1 MSVDRRQPPPA
12 SAVPAAAAIA
22 ALAVGALL
30 LAAPSAAAA
39 PQAWP
44 VIPDEERAMIECAQQ
59 PGADAVWLY
68 REIVTDHENMATK
81 VYKRLKILKDSGRER
96 ANIEIP
102 YYAGSQKVTDIEAR
116 VVPAKGSPRLFEGQI
131 FDKTAVRY
139 RRFRVSYKTFA
150 VPDVKPGSIVEFRY
164 RIVPDTDGGG
174 GGDDD
179 EDLAGRLQTSDGP
192 EEGGLPKAKEI
203 LSFPA
208 ARWEIQDDLFTR
220 RVRYEYIAF
229 PYIDLLFSGPC
240 RLSWVAHKIGGVRPV
255 SKTSRIEFE
264 MEDIPAF
271 AEEEFMTSPE
281 AEQMSLDVFYL
292 DMRISDRDEFW
303 RRESE
308 VWKKTAERFIGDP
321 AKASAKAL
329 ELAGAEGEPEVR
341 LRRLYDAVQALRN
354 LSYEKGLTRKL
365 KKEQKIKANRSVADV
380 LERGYGVR
388 SDLTRTFAA
397 LARAAGF
404 EAEVVRVSNRDD
416 KVFRVNLLS
425 FYDQMDSELARVVVG
440 GRAVF
445 FDPAT
450 PFCPFG
456 LVHWSRSN
464 ATALRAADGPPAFFT
479 TPVYDPDLAQ
489 TRREV
494 ALKLDAG
501 GALAGTVRTT
511 YTGHEALV
519 RRLEQIRG
527 DDASRKKDFE
537 QELADVLPPGSTVT
551 LTGVEHAA
559 DSAPELIV
567 RYDVSLPGLATVAG
581 DKVLLPAYP
590 LSGTG
595 SYPFRH
601 AERRFPVYF
610 PYPFREFDDIRIEL
624 TSGLAPEVRPQARE
638 SRNDFSA
645 YTLSCE
651 EDGPGVLR
659 VRRDLTVKKSYF
671 GLDRY
676 AALKGFFDAARAAD
690 GEQIV
695 LTKAKGPRP
704 GV

>member
-1 MSVDRRQPPPA
+1 MTVNRHLPRS
-12 SAVPAAAAIA
+12 AAIA
-22 ALAVGALL
+22 AMAVASLL
-30 LAAPSAAAA
+30 LAAAPAALAA
-39 PQAWP
+39 PQSWP
-44 VIPDEERAMIECAQQ
+44 VIPDAERAMTECAQQ

-68 REIVTDHENMATK
+68 REVVTDHENMATK
-81 VYKRLKILKDSGRER
+81 VYKRLKILKESGRDR

-102 YYAGSQKVTDIEAR
+102 YYVGRQKVTDIEAR
-116 VVPAKGSPRLFEGQI
+116 VVPPQGSPRPFEGQV

-179 EDLAGRLQTSDGP
+179 EDLTSRLQASDRP
-192 EEGGLPKAKEI
+192 EEGGLPKAKEL

-208 ARWEIQDDLFTR
+208 IRWELQDDLFTR

-240 RLSWVAHKIGGVRPV
+240 RLSWVGHKIGAARPV
-255 SKTSRIEFE
+255 SKTSHIEFE
-264 MEDIPAF
+264 MEDVPAF
-271 AEEEFMTSPE
+271 AEEEYMTSPE
-281 AEQMSLDVFYL
+281 AEQMSVDVFYL

-308 VWKKTAERFIGDP
+308 VWQKSAARFMGDGP
-321 AKASAKAL
+321 GLAKVR
-329 ELAGAEGEPEVR
+329 ELAGDEGEPEAR

-365 KKEQKIKANRSVADV
+365 KKEQKIKSNRSVADV

-388 SDLTRTFAA
+388 SDLTRTFVA
-397 LARAAGF
+397 LARTAGF

-416 KVFRVNLLS
+416 KVFRINLLS
-425 FYDQMDSELARVVVG
+425 FYDQMDAELARVVVG
-440 GRAVF
+440 GRPML

-450 PFCPFG
+450 PYCPFG

-464 ATALRAADGPPAFFT
+464 ATALRATDGSPAFFT
-479 TPVYDPDLAQ
+479 TSVYDPDLAL
-489 TRREV
+489 TRRDI
-494 ALKLDAG
+494 ALKLDPG

-511 YTGHEALV
+511 YMGHEALV
-519 RRLEQIRG
+519 RRLEHIRG
-527 DDASRKKDFE
+527 DDESRKKDFE
-537 QELADVLPPGSTVT
+537 QELADVLPPGASVT
-551 LTGVEHAA
+551 LTGIEHAA
-559 DSAPELIV
+559 DSAPELVV
-567 RYDVSLPGLATVAG
+567 RYDVAIPGLAAVAG

-590 LSGTG
+590 LTGTG

-601 AERRFPVYF
+601 AERSFPVYF
-610 PYPFREFDDIRIEL
+610 PYPFRELDVIRIEL
-624 TSGLAPEVRPQARE
+624 PAGLAPEVRPQLRE
-638 SRNDFSA
+638 SRNEFSA
-645 YTLSCE
+645 YTLACD

-659 VRRDLTVKKSYF
+659 VQRDLTVKKCFF

-676 AALKGFFDAARAAD
+676 AAVKGFFDAARTAD

-695 LTKAKGPRP
+695 LTKPKRP
-704 GV
+704 GAGV